1 MKNILYLK
9 TSPATNVDFK
19 QSHWFGM
26 KYLISKLPS
35 NAYTDSSFDKEIT
48 KDKIKKKRLCQL
60 MTLHS
65 VAEANLNNAIVQLA
79 EVSVKK
85 LQDKIINQYNE
96 AVEKEKCVMNKAAI
110 KIQASIRGY
119 LVRKKYEDILIYLS
133 RKKFSKV
140 LTSLK
145 ETEKYCFL
153 NVGIMIHNAARKI
166 QTSVKKALFRM
177 KIQRISDAYEAHMEK
192 LREPLYK
199 RLATMLMCYT
209 CRDRVKEKI
218 WYRMT
223 LRKLKKIREKLAILK
238 IKYIFKKKKLTIKN
252 IRFKIRKYKRLL
264 RFSHQNTLVRGGT
277 FDDKKQNLD
286 VLLTQKLGN
295 MIHQLPI
302 GHPVVSNHVSA
313 PVNEN
318 KTNSSSFPLS
328 SHNQDYYLQ
337 YHDNQGS
344 KALSNGEGSQGEF
357 SLVNNKDHNDETVHS
372 NAEAP
377 SPSVSKRKK
386 KIMLL
391 SVGVRKTKENAFVPI
406 LYQKELDSRLEN
418 HHIVGTAAS
427 IIRMTETK
435 PSRFSPKIRTP
446 EKIRVKSANCRNH
459 TPLTYHYLND
469 TACSRLKFE
478 PTRSP
483 SPVSDE
489 TPPRRHRRGSPYK
502 THSFKRSCKDSEQ
515 NHGKK
520 ILIRQSKPS
529 TSLKKE
535 AVVPTPENGSFKIRA
550 DVKISKASRVQTPKS
565 TKSVSIRRTSAPL
578 VRRNSEFSPVTLT
591 FEAAL
596 PQYSELL
603 TSFIR
608 PIYSRFR
615 PKTCHKI
622 SR

>member
-1 MKNILYLK
+1 MKNILHLK
-9 TSPATNVDFK
+9 TSPATNTDFK

-60 MTLHS
+60 MSMHS
-65 VAEANLNNAIVQLA
+65 IAEANLNNAIVQLA

-85 LQDKIINQYNE
+85 MQDKIVNQHNE
-96 AVEKEKCVMNKAAI
+96 AIEKEKNTMNEAAI

-119 LVRKKYEDILIYLS
+119 LIRKKYEDTLICLS
-133 RKKFSKV
+133 RKKFLKV
-140 LTSLK
+140 LNSLK

-153 NVGIMIHNAARKI
+153 NVGIIIHNAATKI
-166 QTSVKKALFRM
+166 QKSVKKALFRM
-177 KIQRISDAYEAHMEK
+177 KIHRISDAYEVHMEK

-199 RLATMLMCYT
+199 RIAAMLMCYT

-218 WYRMT
+218 WFRMV
-223 LRKLKKIREKLAILK
+223 LRKLKRIRERLAILK
-238 IKYIFKKKKLTIKN
+238 IKYIFKKKKLTMKN

-264 RFSHQNTLVRGGT
+264 RFSHQNTIVRGGT
-277 FDDKKQNLD
+277 LDDKKMNLD
-286 VLLTQKLGN
+286 FLLTQKLSN

-302 GHPVVSNHVSA
+302 GHPTSNHISSQ
-313 PVNEN
+313 VNEN
-318 KTNSSSFPLS
+318 KNIISSIPINSQ
-328 SHNQDYYLQ
+328 NQDSYFQHY
-337 YHDNQGS
+337 DNLAS
-344 KALSNGEGSQGEF
+344 KTLSHGEGSQGEF
-357 SLVNNKDHNDETVHS
+357 SLINNKDHNDETVHS

-377 SPSVSKRKK
+377 SPSISKK
-386 KIMLL
+386 KKKQMLL
-391 SVGVRKTKENAFVPI
+391 SVGMRKVKENTIIPI
-406 LYQKELDSRLEN
+406 LYQKELDHRLEN

-435 PSRFSPKIRTP
+435 PSRFSPKIRSP

-489 TPPRRHRRGSPYK
+489 TPPRKYRRGSPYK
-502 THSFKRSCKDSEQ
+502 TRYSKRNCKDPEE

-520 ILIRQSKPS
+520 IKIRQGKFPA
-529 TSLKKE
+529 SLKKE
-535 AVVPTPENGSFKIRA
+535 IVIPTVQNGSFKIRA
-550 DVKISKASRVQTPKS
+550 DVKISRASRVQTPKS
-565 TKSVSIRRTSAPL
+565 TKSASIRRTSAPL

-603 TSFIR
+603 TSLIR